1 MGYIKPTKEFRKS
14 FLEKEFELNL
24 KRLTQR
30 TN

>member
-1 MGYIKPTKEFRKS
+1 MGYIKPNKEFRKS
-14 FLEKEFELNL
+14 LLEKEFELNL